1 MIHIQG
7 QMIDKKL
14 LNLEVFNY
22 ISNGIF
28 IIDKDQ
34 KIVFWNK
41 IMTEWTGIH
50 FNDINEEKI
59 TQLFPSF
66 QQFIYQYQIDTVLKY
81 KTTTIFSSH
90 LHRDIYNSPFGKQI
104 KKFLH
109 TTVNYLPTEDPDE
122 PHVIFSIEDQTQL
135 TELIIHGKKVQEQLL
150 LKEEQLRKV
159 NQDLEIRIAE
169 RTADLQ
175 RTNIALKKEIEGREK
190 YAKQLKEHR
199 KKLSAQNKELS
210 QLNIELKE
218 INSQLNQANS
228 ELQKAKLKAEES
240 DQLKSA
246 FLANM
251 SHEIRTP
258 MNSIIGFSELLTEDT
273 LPENLRKSYLNMVLD
288 SGHQLLALIND
299 ILDISKIESGQI
311 VINKQRVV
319 IHQLV
324 DEVAQTFYPRI
335 TKKSLKLI
343 VSKKLPENYS
353 ASIDYLRT
361 KQVLNNFISNAIK
374 FTEKGVVEI
383 ITKEENH
390 QLYFHVRDTGVGIR
404 EEFHNK
410 IFKRF
415 HQANQNV
422 NKIYGGTGLGL
433 AISKNLVE
441 LMDGQIHFESTPGKG
456 STFSIWLPVE

>member
-1 MIHIQG
+1 MIITKG

-34 KIVFWNK
+34 NIVFWNK
-41 IMTEWTGIH
+41 IMMDWTGIH
-50 FNDINEEKI
+50 LDDVYDRKLTE
-59 TQLFPSF
+59 LFPLF

-90 LHRDIYNSPFGKQI
+90 LHRDMYNSPHGKQI
-104 KKFLH
+104 NKFLH
-109 TTVNYLPTEDPDE
+109 TTVNYLPTEDVDE
-122 PHVIFSIEDQTQL
+122 SHVIFSIEDQTQL
-135 TELIIHGKKVQEQLL
+135 TELIIQGKKAHEQLL
-150 LKEEQLRKV
+150 QKEEQLQKI
-159 NQDLEIRIAE
+159 NQELELRIAE

-175 RTNIALKKEIEGREK
+175 RINIALKKEVEGRAK

-199 KKLSAQNKELS
+199 KKLGVQNKELS
-210 QLNIELKE
+210 E
-218 INSQLNQANS
+218 INSQLNQANF
-228 ELQKAKLKAEES
+228 ELQKAKSKAEES

-258 MNSIIGFSELLTEDT
+258 MNSIIGFSELLSEDS
-273 LPENLRKSYLNMVLD
+273 LPENLRKGYLDMVLK

-311 VINKQRVV
+311 IINKQRVV
-319 IHQLV
+319 VQNLV
-324 DEVAQTFYPRI
+324 DEIAQTFHPRI
-335 TKKSLKLI
+335 AKKSLELI
-343 VSKKLPENYS
+343 VKKELSDNYI
-353 ASIDYLRT
+353 AEIDYLRT
-361 KQVLNNFISNAIK
+361 KQVLNNLISNAIK
-374 FTEKGVVEI
+374 FTDGGFIEI
-383 ITKEENH
+383 MAKEEDH
-390 QLYFHVRDTGVGIR
+390 QLYFHVRDSGLGIKK
-404 EEFHNK
+404 EFHNK

-415 HQANQNV
+415 HQATQNAH
-422 NKIYGGTGLGL
+422 KIYGGTGLGL

-441 LMDGQIHFESTPGKG
+441 LMGGQIRFESNPGEG
-456 STFSIWLPVE
+456 STFSILLPA